1 MEGKSDSHR
10 EHITKRIIEMTIQ
23 DLPLIN
29 ACLNALATVFL
40 TLGFVFIK
48 KGNKAGHRNCM
59 VSALATSAVF
69 LSCYLVYHF
78 NTEVVTRFVEPTWF
92 RPIYLVL
99 LLTHVVLAVA
109 ILPLI
114 FMTFNRAFK
123 ERYELHKKIAR
134 WTWPLW
140 MYVSITG
147 VLIYLLLYQIFP
159 QTRQPKAEL
168 PPQPAA
174 EQPVTK

>member
-1 MEGKSDSHR
+1 
-10 EHITKRIIEMTIQ
+10 MTIQ

-40 TLGFVFIK
+40 TFGFVFIK
-48 KGNKAGHRNCM
+48 KGNKTAHRNCM
-59 VSALATSAVF
+59 VSAFVTSTVF
-69 LSCYLVYHF
+69 LACYLTYHF
-78 NTEVVTRFVEPTWF
+78 NTEAVTRFVDPAWF

-99 LLTHVVLAVA
+99 LFTHVVLAVV

-114 FMTFNRAFK
+114 FMTLSRALK
-123 ERYELHKKIAR
+123 ERFEQHKKIAR

-159 QTRQPKAEL
+159 QPKPKSDPTSPPVAEK
-168 PPQPAA
+168 AA
-174 EQPVTK
+174 AR

>member
-1 MEGKSDSHR
+1 
-10 EHITKRIIEMTIQ
+10 MTIQ

-40 TLGFVFIK
+40 TLGFIHIK
-48 KGNKAGHRNCM
+48 RGNKITHRNCM
-59 VSALATSAVF
+59 ISAFVTSAVF
-69 LSCYLVYHF
+69 LTCYLIYHY
-78 NTEVVTRFVEPTWF
+78 NTGSTKFVEPAWF
-92 RPIYLVL
+92 KPIYLTIL
-99 LLTHVVLAVA
+99 ITHIILAVV

-114 FMTFNRAFK
+114 FMTLSRALK
-123 ERYELHKKIAR
+123 ERFPQHKKIAK

-159 QTRQPKAEL
+159 QPKPAPT
-168 PPQPAA
+168 PPSIA
-174 EQPVTK
+174 EQPATE

>member
-1 MEGKSDSHR
+1 M
-10 EHITKRIIEMTIQ
+10 IVQ
-23 DLPLIN
+23 DLPFIN
-29 ACLNALATVFL
+29 ACLNGLATIFL

-48 KGNKAGHRNCM
+48 KGNKTAHRNCM
-59 VSALATSAVF
+59 ISAFVTSAVF
-69 LSCYLVYHF
+69 LACYLTYHI
-78 NTEVVTRFVEPTWF
+78 NTEAVTRFVEPAWF

-99 LLTHVVLAVA
+99 LFTHVVLAVV

-114 FMTFNRAFK
+114 FMTLSRALK
-123 ERYELHKKIAR
+123 ERFEQHKKIAK

-159 QTRQPKAEL
+159 QPQSTQQPVAQ
-168 PPQPAA
+168 QPAS
-174 EQPVTK
+174 E